1 MKKQYTYILGGI
13 AAGIGVGLLGA
24 VLAVGLVFWKTMPP
38 TCENTLLS
46 TVPSDD
52 GSNSAYVFTRG
63 CGATVKDSTQV
74 SVLPS
79 AEKFDNTLR
88 GNIFISDEDPSLQVK
103 WTGFKTLGIVSDP
116 EKHVFKKETVLR
128 DVDILY
134 AKNSA
139 TSTDLQPHTLQP
151 DAQDHTGT
159 STSAVAITTGSGEVP
174 VRKPI
179 LSVPTKPIV
188 QSSCVVG
195 GCSNQLCVDSA
206 SGPAVSTCEYSD
218 SYACYK
224 TATCERQTTGQCGW
238 TQTPELKQCI
248 LSKSSTV
255 LQVQ

>member
-1 MKKQYTYILGGI
+1 MNKKYFYILGGI
-13 AAGIGVGLLGA
+13 IAGIGVGLLGA
-24 VLAVGLVFWKTMPP
+24 ALAVGLVFWKTMPP
-38 TCENTLLS
+38 DCKNTLLS
-46 TVPSDD
+46 TVPSDT
-52 GSNSAYVFTRG
+52 GSYSAFVFTRG

-103 WTGFKTLGIVSDP
+103 WTGLKTLGIVSDP
-116 EKHVFKKETVLR
+116 EKHVFKKETVVR

-139 TSTDLQPHTLQP
+139 TSTNLQPNTQG
-151 DAQDHTGT
+151 HTGT
-159 STSAVAITTGSGEVP
+159 STSAVATTTGSGEVP
-174 VRKPI
+174 VRKPL

-206 SGPAVSTCEYSD
+206 SGPVVSTCEYSE

-238 TQTPELKQCI
+238 TQAPELKQCI